1 MRVAPFAEM
10 LNRPLALTATGI
22 IIGLGAAMVLTG

>member
-1 MRVAPFAEM
+1 M